1 MTNYDAGNGRVGKG
15 PISWAD
21 YNRGNSR
28 NRGGLQHS
36 AAGQTL
42 ETLPVGLEEE
52 GAPA

>member
-1 MTNYDAGNGRVGKG
+1 MTNYCAGNGRVEKG
-15 PISWAD
+15 PRSWAD

-42 ETLPVGLEEE
+42 PVGLEEE